1 MPRVRLVLCVQEAEA
16 FRLEGD
22 EGVRAAE
29 ARVAASREEAAAAS
43 AAATDAA
50 AEVEALRR
58 ALSASEEAAGAMR
71 EELTR
76 REVECPG
83 SHCPYSL
90 RTCHCLRALSLSL
103 SLSHTHPLARV
114 HYAWYRWRAARG
126 GRACARWRSR
136 SQQCACPPVRISPHL
151 PRISSLITSYITISP
166 ANPDPP
172 SHRRRARPQRRR
184 RQARATRQAQSPPGQ

>member
-1 MPRVRLVLCVQEAEA
+1 MPPLLMPRVRLVLCVQEAEA

-103 SLSHTHPLARV
+103 SLSHTHTHWRV
-114 HYAWYRWRAARG
+114 CTMRGTGG
-126 GRACARWRSR
+126 GRHAAGEPARDGGVAHNNAHVHRCA
-136 SQQCACPPVRISPHL
+136 SPH
-151 PRISSLITSYITISP
+151 TSPVSP
-166 ANPDPP
+166 L
-172 SHRRRARPQRRR
+172 
-184 RQARATRQAQSPPGQ
+184 